1 MIKAINNI
9 ELNNKNTNRAQTQNF
24 KGVGEAVIAATQV
37 CESIPMLN
45 VAVTD
50 MTTAIVPR
58 TIIESKT
65 NAFAGFEAFRR
76 ESSGLLINCM
86 LPGFLVAGIA
96 KLAQKGIMGKDT
108 TDLSHCFANSDT
120 INLVSKTWATV
131 GDEAIDGIEK
141 GKKARVYRTFKNI
154 LENTYGVDGKDVK
167 SFEGIDFSESIK
179 TLTDSVFD
187 KNVSK
192 NQINEAFKKIAEK
205 TGATQ
210 NIKINTDP
218 LVKKLPKEYFTQD
231 LGSIIKNSPALLKEL
246 TKGEATEEAAKAFA
260 KKATK
265 LVRTKSLGGLA
276 LILPL
281 AVMFQPINRWITEK
295 KSGVKGAPI
304 YKDFGKEGAAAQ
316 DKTGLTAQKV
326 KSIGLML
333 GISLLSIMKMPSK
346 VMFDSITQFKGLFP
360 SMDQA
365 RIISTA
371 TFASRMGA
379 AQDKNDLREATLRD
393 ITTFSALYFLGDYVA
408 KGMATVMQKVK
419 GVTLLN
425 DLKPLEDGEKNVF
438 KKIAHW
444 TKDTALKSSEELVTK
459 DAKKLRSICQLGNLG
474 FSLLVLGIIVPTI
487 NRKKTEKQ
495 IELQKQQV
503 KV

>member
-24 KGVGEAVIAATQV
+24 RGVGEAVIAATQV

-120 INLVSKTWATV
+120 INLVSKTWAKV

-210 NIKINTDP
+210 NIKIGS
-218 LVKKLPKEYFTQD
+218 KEYFSQD
-231 LGSIIKNSPALLKEL
+231 LGSVIKNSPALLKEL

-281 AVMFQPINRWITEK
+281 AVMAQPINRWITEK
-295 KSGVKGAPI
+295 TSGVKGAPI
-304 YKDFGKEGAAAQ
+304 YKDFGKENATTQ
-316 DKTGLTAQKV
+316 DKTGLAAQKV

-333 GISLLSIMKMPSK
+333 GVSLLSIMKMPSK
-346 VMFDSITQFKGLFP
+346 AMFDSITQFKGLFP

-365 RIISTA
+365 RIISTT
-371 TFASRMGA
+371 TFASRMAA

-419 GVTLLN
+419 KVTLLN
-425 DLKPLEDGEKNVF
+425 DLKPLEKDEKNIL

-444 TKDTALKSSEELVTK
+444 TKDTALKSSEELLTK
-459 DAKKLRSICQLGNLG
+459 DTKKLRSICQLGNLG

-495 IELQKQQV
+495 IELQKQQE

>member
-24 KGVGEAVIAATQV
+24 RGVGEAVIAATQV

-50 MTTAIVPR
+50 MATAIVPR

-96 KLAQKGIMGKDT
+96 KLAQKGIMGKEA

-120 INLVSKTWATV
+120 INLVSQTWATV
-131 GDEAIDGIEK
+131 GDKAIDGFEK
-141 GKKARVYRTFKNI
+141 GPKARVYRTFKNI
-154 LENTYGVDGKDVK
+154 LENTSGVDGKNVK

-179 TLTDSVFD
+179 TLTNSVFD
-187 KNVSK
+187 EKVSK
-192 NQINEAFKKIAEK
+192 NQIDEAFKKIVEK
-205 TGATQ
+205 TGVSQ
-210 NIKINTDP
+210 NIKMGASE
-218 LVKKLPKEYFTQD
+218 KYFTQD
-231 LGSIIKNSPALLKEL
+231 LGSVIKNSPALLKEL

-260 KKATK
+260 KKASK

-281 AVMFQPINRWITEK
+281 AIMAQPINRWITEK
-295 KSGVKGAPI
+295 TSGVKGAPI

-316 DKTGLTAQKV
+316 DKTGLAAQKI

-333 GISLLSIMKMPSK
+333 GVSLLSIMKMPSK
-346 VMFDSITQFKGLFP
+346 AMFDSITQFKGLFP

-365 RIISTA
+365 RIISTT
-371 TFASRMGA
+371 TFASRMAA

-408 KGMATVMQKVK
+408 KGMATIMQKVTK
-419 GVTLLN
+419 KTLLN
-425 DLKPLEDGEKNVF
+425 DLKPLENGEKNIL

-444 TKDTALKSSEELVTK
+444 TKDTALKSSEELLTK
-459 DAKKLRSICQLGNLG
+459 DTKKLRSICQLGNLG

-495 IELQKQQV
+495 LELQKQQE